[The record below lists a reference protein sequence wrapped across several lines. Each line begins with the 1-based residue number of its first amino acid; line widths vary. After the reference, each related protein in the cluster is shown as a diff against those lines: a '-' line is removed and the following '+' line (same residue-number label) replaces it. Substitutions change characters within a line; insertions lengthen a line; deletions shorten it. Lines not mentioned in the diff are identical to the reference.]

1 MPFFESLRLAISSI
15 KSSRMRSFLTMLGII
30 IGISSVIAIGAIGSS
45 AQGAI
50 NKEFE
55 GFGAGYMYL
64 MPNWRLADNEVKESD
79 LITLED
85 MEALQSRFPDELLYA
100 SPSSTLTATSV
111 VGKKETSI
119 SLYGVNANYDQFA
132 KSINVLHGRMI
143 NDSDVKGRRSNVV
156 VDAEAALYLFGREDV
171 VGQALPLATEDE
183 LTELTIVGVYSTE
196 EGLFSSF
203 SGSSSYTCYAPYAI
217 VVGTD
222 FSTYALE
229 CYVNPQKDIEEQ
241 CNNMVSYLAKIK
253 GNGEDFY
260 IYQSAEVQ
268 MEAINQVLS
277 ILSLAIGAIAA
288 ISLLVG
294 GIGIMN
300 IMLVSVT
307 ERTREIGIRKAL
319 GATTKDILSQFL
331 IEAMI
336 LSLIGGFIGLILGVS
351 LAAIGAV
358 IVGVDLVISIFS
370 IIGAIV
376 FSAMVGIF
384 FGLFPAKKAAK
395 LDPIEALRYE

>member
-1 MPFFESLRLAISSI
+1 MPFFESLRLALSAI
-15 KSSRMRSFLTMLGII
+15 KSNRMRSFLTMLGII
-30 IGISSVIAIGAIGSS
+30 IGISSVISISAIGSS

-64 MPNWRLADNEVKESD
+64 MPNWRITQNGIEEADA
-79 LITLED
+79 ITFND
-85 MEALQSRFPDELLYA
+85 MEALQARFTDELLYV
-100 SPSSTLTATSV
+100 SPSANISAKST
-111 VGKKETSI
+111 VGKKEI
-119 SLYGVNANYDQFA
+119 SVNLYGVNANYEQFA
-132 KSINVLHGRMI
+132 KSIVILQGRMI
-143 NDSDVKGRRSNVV
+143 NESDVKARRSNVV
-156 VDAEAALYLFGREDV
+156 IDVEAARYLFGREDV
-171 VGQALPLATEDE
+171 VGQSLPLTTEDAPID
-183 LTELTIVGVYSTE
+183 LTIVGVYKTDA
-196 EGLFSSF
+196 GLFGGLT
-203 SGSSSYTCYAPYAI
+203 GSTAYTCYSPYSV
-217 VVGTD
+217 VVGVD
-222 FSTYALE
+222 FSTYSLE
-229 CYVNPQKDIEEQ
+229 CYVNPEKDVEAQ
-241 CNNMVSYLAKIK
+241 CVSMVAYLTKIK
-253 GNGEDFY
+253 GKEADFY
-260 IYQSAEVQ
+260 MYQSAQSQ
-268 MEAINQVLS
+268 METINQVLS

-336 LSLIGGFIGLILGVS
+336 LSLIGGLIGLVLGIGF
-351 LAAIGAV
+351 AALGAAV
-358 IVGVDLVISIFS
+358 VKVDLVISLFS

-376 FSAMVGIF
+376 FSAMVGIS
-384 FGLFPAKKAAK
+384 FGFFPAKKAAK